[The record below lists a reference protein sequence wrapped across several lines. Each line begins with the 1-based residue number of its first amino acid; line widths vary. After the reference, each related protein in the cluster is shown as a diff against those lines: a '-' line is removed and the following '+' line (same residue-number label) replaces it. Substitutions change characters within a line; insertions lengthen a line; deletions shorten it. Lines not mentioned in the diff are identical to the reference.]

1 MSDRE
6 RAPRTTR
13 LLAWVIA
20 GVLRHRSVA
29 LISVAIAVAAAG
41 LGLARLQV
49 DFSSTAFYGD
59 ASAAAQRLVDHRASW
74 GADDDTLLVL
84 IEPSDADDPAGV
96 LSRERLDAIA
106 GLSRALAD
114 ASQVEQVVS
123 IATLTLPLPPQL
135 GSASASATFPSVAAG
150 LGLAQLDPAQR
161 RALLERMPFV
171 PTLLSADGSVTVIM
185 VELSFSTDDVL
196 RARSVVD
203 ELEALIASHQAKQ
216 GNQPLAE
223 VGLIWQIAG
232 VPAVRAGFMG
242 LVVRDQLLLV
252 PLTLLVIGLAL
263 FVVFRRLHGVVIPAI
278 AAGLPTLMLVGI
290 MGWTGEGLGL
300 LNQAYFSLLPV
311 IVVADA
317 IHLLARYHEERRAGA
332 DSRDQAIVR
341 AGSRVGVACLLTSLT
356 TATGFASL
364 ALADMPILRGFGLY
378 AALGVVLAFVTVI
391 VLVPMLLTFVR
402 DDRHPPPLP
411 GLRWVDAVVGLA
423 IRRPWAVVIGSVGLM
438 LLALVPAS
446 RVEIDNQISGLLEP
460 THPTSVASETVDE
473 RLGGVLGL
481 ELELRAPPGVD
492 LREPQLLAAIHGFEL
507 WLAEQAGVRTVEGVA
522 SIVAGAGELLGEPTT
537 VPSSRAAIDARLAAV
552 AAYAPLD
559 RFVRDSGQHLR
570 IHAGMPD
577 FGGQKFV
584 AIADRAEAELAR
596 RLAAVPGG
604 EQVQAYATGTALLAY
619 RGVNAITNDVRD
631 SFVLVFAVIV
641 GVIAVLFRSLWPAL
655 IGLLPNGAPLLL
667 GYAMLGVLGQVLDP
681 LAAVILTLA
690 LGIAVDD
697 TLHIM
702 VRTREELRD
711 GSNLETALRRAVG
724 HTGRAVLVTSV
735 VIVGG
740 LSLEMLS
747 SFPPMQLLGLLGGGV
762 IGFAVVLDLLLLPAL
777 IVLSRGRGLS

>member
-6 RAPRTTR
+6 RATRSSR

-20 GVLRHRSVA
+20 GVLRHRKLA
-29 LISVAIAVAAAG
+29 LIGVVITVAAAA
-41 LGLARLQV
+41 LGLTRLQV

-59 ASAAAQRLVDHRASW
+59 ASAAAQRLADHHANW

-84 IEPSDADDPAGV
+84 IEPSAAHDPAGV
-96 LSRERLDAIA
+96 LSGERLEVIA
-106 GLSRALAD
+106 ALDRALAG
-114 ASQVEQVVS
+114 ASQVDEVVS
-123 IATLTLPLPPQL
+123 IATLALPLPPAVP
-135 GSASASATFPSVAAG
+135 GPPGDAAFPSVAAA
-150 LGLAQLDPAQR
+150 LGLAALEPAPR

-171 PTLLSADGSVTVIM
+171 PTLLSADGGLTVIA

-203 ELEALIASHQAKQ
+203 ELEVVLASHDQA
-216 GNQPLAE
+216 LAK
-223 VGLIWQIAG
+223 VGLTRQIAG

-242 LVVRDQLLLV
+242 LVVRDQLVLV
-252 PLTLLVIGLAL
+252 PLTLLVIAGAL
-263 FVVFRRLHGVVIPAI
+263 FVVFRRLHGVVIPAL

-300 LNQAYFSLLPV
+300 LNQAYFTLLPV
-311 IVVADA
+311 IAVADA
-317 IHLLARYHEERRAGA
+317 IHLLARYHEERRAGGHTQ
-332 DSRDQAIVR
+332 DQAIVR

-391 VLVPMLLTFVR
+391 VLVPLLLTFVE

-411 GLRWVDAVVGLA
+411 GLRWVDVVVGFA
-423 IRRPWAVVIGSVGLM
+423 IRRPGVVLISSLAVV
-438 LLALVPAS
+438 LLALLPAS
-446 RVEIDNQISGLLEP
+446 RVQIDNQISGLLEP
-460 THPTSVASETVDE
+460 THPTSVASKTVDE
-473 RLGGVLGL
+473 QLGGVLGL
-481 ELELRAPPGVD
+481 EFELRAPAGVD
-492 LREPQLLAAIHGFEL
+492 LRDPELLAAIHGFEL
-507 WLAEQAGVRTVEGVA
+507 WLAKQDGVRVVQGLA
-522 SIVAGAGELLGEPTT
+522 SIVAGTGELLGEPNQ
-537 VPSSRAAIDARLAAV
+537 VPGSREQIDARIATI

-559 RFVRDSGQHLR
+559 RLERDDGQHLR

-577 FGGQKFV
+577 IGGQRFV
-584 AIADRAEAELAR
+584 VVAEQAEHELER

-604 EQVQAYATGTALLAY
+604 AQVQAYATGTALLAY
-619 RGVNAITNDVRD
+619 RGVNGITKDVRD
-631 SFVLVFAVIV
+631 SFVLVFAVII
-641 GVIAVLFRSLWPAL
+641 GVIALLFRSLWPAL
-655 IGLLPNGAPLLL
+655 IGVLPNGAPLLL

-711 GSNLETALRRAVG
+711 GAELEPALRRAIG

-762 IGFAVVLDLLLLPAL
+762 IAFAVVMDLLLLPAL
-777 IVLSRGRGLS
+777 IVLVRGRGLLSR